1 MNSSTRIKIC
11 FVAPKAYPLF
21 NPDAKNVKNPFGGSE
36 VDLYLLAMELAK
48 DENFEINFI
57 VADYGQGDTETFG
70 NVKVIKS
77 LNFDKNAFSGMF
89 RIWSAMRKADAGIY
103 IIKTASTGVPLVA
116 FFCWL
121 THRAFVYRTASRYE
135 CDGEYA
141 RRYPLLGRAFN
152 RSLKSA
158 KLVFT
163 QNQTDRENL
172 LRTIG
177 VSSIFI
183 RNGHCI
189 EQLISN
195 NRDIILWAG
204 RSDSEKRPQLFL
216 DLAEQFPDE
225 KFVMLCPKA
234 LNDQN
239 YGQLVSR
246 AKTIKNLEFLPLVP
260 FQKTSDYFRHAKVFV
275 CTSQAEGF
283 PNTYIQ
289 AWINAVPVLSL
300 DVNPDGLFDK
310 FGCGICCRG
319 DLGRFAGS
327 LRFMLAENKY
337 AQLGRNGRKYAEE
350 YHDIKKIAE
359 EYKKLFTEIQK
370 SGFTPNH

>member
-36 VDLYLLAMELAK
+36 VDLYLLAAELGK
-48 DENFEINFI
+48 DENFEISFI
-57 VADYGQGDTETFG
+57 VADYGQGDVETIE
-70 NVKVIKS
+70 NTKVIKS
-77 LNFDKNAFSGMF
+77 LDFDKNAFSGML

-116 FFCWL
+116 FFCRL
-121 THRAFVYRTASRYE
+121 YKRAFVYRTASRYE
-135 CDGEYA
+135 CDGEYT

-152 RSLKSA
+152 LSLKSA

-172 LRTIG
+172 HRTTG

-183 RNGHCI
+183 RNGHYI
-189 EQLISN
+189 ERLSDG

-204 RSDSEKRPQLFL
+204 RSDSEKRPGLFL
-216 DLAEQFPDE
+216 DLAEQFPGE

-239 YGQLVSR
+239 YGQLVAR
-246 AKTIKNLEFLPLVP
+246 AKTIKNLEFFPLVP
-260 FQKTSDYFRHAKVFV
+260 FQKTSDYFRQAKVFV

-300 DVNPDGLFDK
+300 DVNPDGIFNK
-310 FGCGICCRG
+310 FGCGICCKG
-319 DLGRFAGS
+319 DFGRFYES
-327 LRFMLAENKY
+327 LWFMLAENKY
-337 AQLGRNGRKYAEE
+337 AELGCNGRKYVEE

-359 EYKKLFTEIQK
+359 EYKKLFCSII
-370 SGFTPNH
+370 GFERRVE

>member
-1 MNSSTRIKIC
+1 MNRSTKIKIC

-36 VDLYLLAMELAK
+36 VDLYLLAAELAK
-48 DENFEINFI
+48 DENFEISFI
-57 VADYGQGDTETFG
+57 VADYGQGDVETIE
-70 NVKVIKS
+70 NTKVIKS
-77 LNFDKNAFSGMF
+77 LDFDKNAISGML

-103 IIKTASTGVPLVA
+103 IIKTASIGVPLVA
-116 FFCWL
+116 FFCRL
-121 THRAFVYRTASRYE
+121 YGRAFVYRTAHLYE
-135 CDGEYA
+135 CDGTFL
-141 RRYPLLGRAFN
+141 RTNPLLGRAFN

-172 LRTIG
+172 QLTTG

-183 RNGHCI
+183 RNGHYI
-189 EQLISN
+189 ERLSDS

-204 RSDSEKRPQLFL
+204 RSDSEKRPGLFL

-239 YGQLVSR
+239 YDQLIGR
-246 AKTIKNLEFLPLVP
+246 AKTIKNLEFFPLVP
-260 FQKTSDYFRHAKVFV
+260 FQKTSDYFQRTKVFV

-300 DVNPDGLFDK
+300 DVNPDGIFDK
-310 FGCGICCRG
+310 FGCGICCNG
-319 DLGRFAGS
+319 DFERFYES

-337 AQLGRNGRKYAEE
+337 AQLGRNGRKYVEE
-350 YHDIKKIAE
+350 YHDITKIAE
-359 EYKKLFTEIQK
+359 EYKKLFCSII
-370 SGFTPNH
+370 GFERVE

>member
-1 MNSSTRIKIC
+1 MNSSTKIKIC
-11 FVAPKAYPLF
+11 FVAPKAYLLF

-36 VDLYLLAMELAK
+36 VDLYLLALELAK
-48 DENFEINFI
+48 DEKFEVSFI
-57 VADYGQGDTETFG
+57 VADYSQKDVETIQ

-77 LNFDKNAFSGMF
+77 LDFDKGTFSGIF
-89 RIWSAMRKADAGIY
+89 RIWSAMRKANAGIY
-103 IIKTASTGVPLVA
+103 IIKTASSGVPLVA
-116 FFCWL
+116 FFCRL
-121 THRAFVYRTASRYE
+121 HGRAFAYRTASRYE

-141 RRYPLLGRAFN
+141 RRYPLLGWAFN

-163 QNQTDRENL
+163 QNQIDSENL
-172 LRTIG
+172 LRTTG
-177 VSSIFI
+177 VPSIFI
-183 RNGHCI
+183 RNGHYI
-189 EQLISN
+189 DRLSDK

-204 RSDSEKRPQLFL
+204 RSDSEKRPWLFL
-216 DLAEQFPDE
+216 DLAGQFPNE

-239 YGQLVSR
+239 YDKLVAR
-246 AKTIKNLEFLPLVP
+246 AETIKNLEFFPLVP
-260 FQKTSDYFRHAKVFV
+260 FQKTSDYFQRTKVFV

-289 AWINAVPVLSL
+289 AWINAAPVLSL

-310 FGCGICCRG
+310 FGCGICCKG
-319 DLGRFAGS
+319 DFRRFVDS
-327 LRFMLAENKY
+327 LRLMLAENKY
-337 AQLGRNGRKYAEE
+337 AHLGCNGRKYVEE

-359 EYKKLFTEIQK
+359 EYKKLFTEI
-370 SGFTPNH
+370 T